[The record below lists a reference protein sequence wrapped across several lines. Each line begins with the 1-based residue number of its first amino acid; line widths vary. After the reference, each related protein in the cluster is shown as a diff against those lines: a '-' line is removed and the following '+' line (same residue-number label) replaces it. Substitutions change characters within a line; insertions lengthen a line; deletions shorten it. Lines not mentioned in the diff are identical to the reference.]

1 MKINYTIFKNNV
13 LLKNISCV
21 IFLLVTTF
29 SIDAQEASKEKQRAI
44 KEAKVSLSEASYELE
59 NDNFN
64 FAEAAYREAIALNP
78 KEATGKY
85 NLGNAYYNK
94 KFKICIR

>member
-1 MKINYTIFKNNV
+1 MKINYTIFKNSV

-21 IFLLVTTF
+21 ILLLVTTF
-29 SIDAQEASKEKQRAI
+29 SIDAQEVSKEKQEAI
-44 KEAKVSLSEASYELE
+44 KEAKVSLSEASYELG

-78 KEATGKY
+78 KEAR
-85 NLGNAYYNK
+85 
-94 KFKICIR
+94 KI